1 MSEIKSNA
9 IYTVKNPFIAQM
21 TESRMLTKEGSA
33 KDTQHYVIDISG
45 SDLTYTC
52 GDSLGVYP
60 TNRIE
65 EVDAVLKVLGLSG
78 EEKVRMKND
87 PEDISLRDALFRRVA
102 LALPTKK
109 FLIKLSEKVSN
120 SEEKK
125 KLEDL
130 LSEDSKE
137 ATKAYLVNREFIDL
151 LEEYPSAKF
160 DAQEFVNCLRRLVP
174 RLYSIASS
182 PSVYPN
188 EVHLTVAVV
197 RYETN
202 GHERVGVASTYL
214 SDRVEVFEKKTPVF
228 IAKSKFGLPEDENVD
243 LIMVGPGTG
252 IAPFRAFLQE
262 RINRGSNG
270 RTWLFFGDQHEATDN
285 LYGAEF
291 DEYLSKNQLNRI
303 DNAWSRDQD
312 YKIYVQDKMRENA
325 ADLWDWIKGG
335 AFFYV
340 CGDAERMAVDV
351 DDALHDII
359 EKEGGMT
366 EEDAKIYVKQMKKEK
381 RYQRDVY

>member
-65 EVDAVLKVLGLSG
+65 EVDAVLKVLGLLG

-109 FLIKLSEKVSN
+109 FLITLSEKVSN
-120 SEEKK
+120 TEEKK

-151 LEEYPSAKF
+151 LEEYPSVKF

-366 EEDAKIYVKQMKKEK
+366 EEDAKNYVKQMKKEK

>member
-1 MSEIKSNA
+1 MSEIKSNTV
-9 IYTVKNPFIAQM
+9 YTVKNPFIAQM
-21 TESRMLTKEGSA
+21 TERRMLTKEGSS

-45 SDLTYTC
+45 SDLIYTC

-65 EVDAVLKVLGLSG
+65 DVDAVLKALWLSG

-102 LALPTKK
+102 LAIPTKK
-109 FLIKLSEKVSN
+109 FLITLSEKVSAE
-120 SEEKK
+120 EEKK
-125 KLEDL
+125 KLEEL

-160 DAQEFVNCLRRLVP
+160 DAQEFVNCLRKLVP

-214 SDRVEVFEKKTPVF
+214 SDRVEVYEKKTPIFV
-228 IAKSKFGLPEDENVD
+228 AKSKFGLPEDENAD

-252 IAPFRAFLQE
+252 IAPFRAFIQE
-262 RINRGSNG
+262 RINRGSNS
-270 RTWLFFGDQHEATDN
+270 RSWLFFGDQHEATDN

-291 DEYLSKNQLNRI
+291 DEYLSKNQLTRI

-312 YKIYVQDKMRENA
+312 YKIYVQDKMRENT

-351 DDALHDII
+351 DKALHDII
-359 EKEGGMT
+359 EKNGGMT
-366 EEDAKIYVKQMKKEK
+366 EEEAKNYVKQMKKEK

>member
-45 SDLTYTC
+45 SDFTYTC

-109 FLIKLSEKVSN
+109 FLLILSEKVSN

-151 LEEYPSAKF
+151 LEDYPSAKF

-202 GHERVGVASTYL
+202 EHERVGVASTYL

-312 YKIYVQDKMRENA
+312 YKIYVQNKMRENA

-366 EEDAKIYVKQMKKEK
+366 EEDAKNYVKQMKKEK

>member
-1 MSEIKSNA
+1 MSEIKSNTV
-9 IYTVKNPFIAQM
+9 YTVKNPFMAQM
-21 TESRMLTKEGSA
+21 TERRMLTKEGSA

-45 SDLTYTC
+45 SDLIYTC

-65 EVDAVLKVLGLSG
+65 DVDAVLKALWLSG
-78 EEKVRMKND
+78 EEKVCMKND

-109 FLIKLSEKVSN
+109 FLITLSEKVSEE
-120 SEEKK
+120 EEKK
-125 KLEDL
+125 KLEEL

-137 ATKAYLVNREFIDL
+137 ATKAYLMNREFIDL
-151 LEEYPSAKF
+151 LEDYPSAKF
-160 DAQEFVNCLRRLVP
+160 EAQEFVNCLRRLVP

-197 RYETN
+197 RYQTN

-214 SDRVEVFEKKTPVF
+214 SDRVEVYERKTPVF
-228 IAKSKFGLPEDENVD
+228 VAKSKFGLPEDENAD

-262 RINRGSNG
+262 RINRGSNS
-270 RTWLFFGDQHEATDN
+270 RSWLFFGDQHEATDN
-285 LYGAEF
+285 LYGSEF
-291 DEYLSKNQLNRI
+291 NEYLNKNQLTRI

-312 YKIYVQDKMRENA
+312 YKIYVQDKMRENT

-351 DDALHDII
+351 DEALHDII

-366 EEDAKIYVKQMKKEK
+366 EEEAKNYVKQMKKEK

>member
-1 MSEIKSNA
+1 MSEIKSNVV
-9 IYTVKNPFIAQM
+9 YTVKNPFIAQM
-21 TESRMLTKEGSA
+21 TERRMLTKEGSA

-45 SDLTYTC
+45 SDLIYTC

-65 EVDAVLKVLGLSG
+65 EVDAVIKALGLSG

-87 PEDISLRDALFRRVA
+87 LDDISLRDALFRRVA

-109 FLIKLSEKVSN
+109 FLITLSEKVSN
-120 SEEKK
+120 TEEKK

-137 ATKAYLVNREFIDL
+137 ATKAFLVNREFIDL

-228 IAKSKFGLPEDENVD
+228 IAKSKFGLPEDENED

-262 RINRGSNG
+262 RINRGSKG
-270 RTWLFFGDQHEATDN
+270 RSWLFFGDQHEATDN

-291 DEYLSKNQLNRI
+291 DEYLSKNQLTRI

-312 YKIYVQDKMRENA
+312 YKIYVQDKMRESA
-325 ADLWDWIKGG
+325 ADLWDWIKSG

-351 DDALHDII
+351 DNALHDII

-366 EEDAKIYVKQMKKEK
+366 EEDAKNYVKQMKKEK
-381 RYQRDVY
+381 HYQRDVY

>member
-60 TNRIE
+60 TNRVE

-78 EEKVRMKND
+78 EEKVRMKKD

-109 FLIKLSEKVSN
+109 FLTTLSEKVSN

-151 LEEYPSAKF
+151 LEEYPSVKF

-214 SDRVEVFEKKTPVF
+214 SDRVEIFEKKTPVF

-351 DDALHDII
+351 DDALHYII

>member
-1 MSEIKSNA
+1 MSEIKSNTV
-9 IYTVKNPFIAQM
+9 YTVKNPFIAQM
-21 TESRMLTKEGSA
+21 TERRMLTKEGST

-45 SDLTYTC
+45 SDLIYTC

-65 EVDAVLKVLGLSG
+65 DVDAILKALWLSG
-78 EEKVRMKND
+78 EEKVCMKND

-109 FLIKLSEKVSN
+109 FLITLSEKVSEE
-120 SEEKK
+120 EEKK
-125 KLEDL
+125 KLEEL

-137 ATKAYLVNREFIDL
+137 ATKAYLMNREFIDL
-151 LEEYPSAKF
+151 LEDYPSAKF
-160 DAQEFVNCLRRLVP
+160 EAQEFVNCLRRLVP

-197 RYETN
+197 RYQTN

-214 SDRVEVFEKKTPVF
+214 SDRVEVYERKTPVF
-228 IAKSKFGLPEDENVD
+228 VAKSKFGLPEDENAD

-262 RINRGSNG
+262 RINRGSNS
-270 RTWLFFGDQHEATDN
+270 RSWLFFGDQHEATDN

-291 DEYLSKNQLNRI
+291 NEYLNKNQLTRI

-312 YKIYVQDKMRENA
+312 YKIYVQDKMRENT

-351 DDALHDII
+351 DEALHDII

-366 EEDAKIYVKQMKKEK
+366 EEEAKNYVKQMKKEK

>member
-65 EVDAVLKVLGLSG
+65 EVDAVLKVLGLLG

-109 FLIKLSEKVSN
+109 FLITLSEKVSN
-120 SEEKK
+120 TEEKK

-262 RINRGSNG
+262 RINRG
-270 RTWLFFGDQHEATDN
+270 R
-285 LYGAEF
+285 
-291 DEYLSKNQLNRI
+291 
-303 DNAWSRDQD
+303 
-312 YKIYVQDKMRENA
+312 
-325 ADLWDWIKGG
+325 
-335 AFFYV
+335 
-340 CGDAERMAVDV
+340 
-351 DDALHDII
+351 
-359 EKEGGMT
+359 
-366 EEDAKIYVKQMKKEK
+366 
-381 RYQRDVY
+381 